1 MVAVEFH
8 FLRLIDSRT
17 WFAHFLVL
25 SSNAFSCV
33 THASIVTDLQGL
45 DTHIKA
51 ISTHAFCYDSRP
63 NYQYRMEWLVQNH
76 LVGGFLN
83 SNIRKLCNANFL
95 TVGDEVFV
103 VATEGARRCLS
114 ITKFADGPN
123 FMNCSLF
130 RASESLTS

>member
-63 NYQYRMEWLVQNH
+63 NYQYRMEWFVRNH
-76 LVGGFLN
+76 LVAGFLN
-83 SNIRKLCNANFL
+83 SNTRKLCNAKFL

-103 VATEGARRCLS
+103 VATKDIRR
-114 ITKFADGPN
+114 G
-123 FMNCSLF
+123 
-130 RASESLTS
+130 SEVFVHYKVR

>member
-8 FLRLIDSRT
+8 FLRLIDSRI

-25 SSNAFSCV
+25 SSNAFSYV

-45 DTHIKA
+45 DTHMKA

-63 NYQYRMEWLVQNH
+63 NYQYRMEWFVRNH

-83 SNIRKLCNANFL
+83 SNTRKLCNAKFL

-103 VATEGARRCLS
+103 VATKDIRR
-114 ITKFADGPN
+114 G
-123 FMNCSLF
+123 
-130 RASESLTS
+130 SEVFVHYKVR